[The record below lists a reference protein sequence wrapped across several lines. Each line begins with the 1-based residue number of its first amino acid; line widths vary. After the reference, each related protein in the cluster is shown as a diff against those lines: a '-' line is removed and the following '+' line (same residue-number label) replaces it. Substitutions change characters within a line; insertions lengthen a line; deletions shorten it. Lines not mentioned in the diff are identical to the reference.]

1 MPDINRQFLLARR
14 PEGRLRESD
23 FGYRETPVP
32 GPGPGEVLT
41 RTVYLSLDPAN
52 RAWMFPDPTYRPP
65 IRLGE
70 VMAGFTLNEVV
81 DSRDPRFRPG
91 DLVECEGGW
100 QDYAVLPGDALYK
113 LEPRE
118 PLSHWM
124 SVLGVTGK
132 TAYFGLLEVGR
143 VRAGETVLVSAAAG
157 AVGSFAG
164 QLAKLHGCRVIGI
177 AGGPEKCR
185 WLTGELGFDA
195 AIDYQSGDLSERLAD
210 CCPEGVDVYFDNVG
224 GAVFQAALLRM
235 KQHGRI
241 VCCGV
246 VSILDTDTPPPRLIG
261 VPGLLA
267 IRRLR
272 LEGFIVMD
280 FYDRRKQAE
289 RALAGW
295 VAEGRLKVRE
305 DIIDGLENAPRA
317 LMGLLHGANIGKR
330 MIRVAPEP
338 SRRG

>member
-1 MPDINRQFLLARR
+1 MLPINRQFLLARR

-32 GPGPGEVLT
+32 EPGAGEVLT
-41 RTVYLSLDPAN
+41 RTLYLSMDPAN

-65 IRLGE
+65 IGLGE
-70 VMAGFTLNEVV
+70 VVAGFTLNEVV
-81 DSRDPRFRPG
+81 ESRDARFRPG
-91 DLVECEGGW
+91 DLVECDGGW
-100 QDYAVLPGDALYK
+100 QDYAVLPGDAIHK
-113 LEPRE
+113 LEPRG

-124 SVLGVTGK
+124 SVLGLTGK
-132 TAYFGLLEVGR
+132 TAYFGMLEVGR

-157 AVGSFAG
+157 GVGSVAG
-164 QLAKLHGCRVIGI
+164 QIAKLQGCRVVGI

-195 AIDYQSGDLSERLAD
+195 AIDYKSEDLPERLAA

-224 GAVFQAALLRM
+224 GAVFQAALFRM
-235 KQHGRI
+235 KNHGRI
-241 VCCGV
+241 VCCGA
-246 VSILDTDTPPPRLIG
+246 VSIYDTETPPPRLLG

-272 LEGFIVMD
+272 LEGFIVFD

-289 RALAGW
+289 QTLAGW

-338 SRRG
+338 RG